1 MSKSEIMVLTPV
13 RSSIMPQ
20 LEERFTLLRADE
32 AGETTA
38 EKQAFIANNAANCRA
53 LLCSGNAELTT
64 AMLDAMPQ
72 LGHVSCLT
80 AGYDALPVQELAAR
94 GITLSNTSPAL
105 RDDVADMAIL
115 LMLAAQRDF
124 VTAEAYVRNGD
135 WAEKGMFP
143 LQRSVSGKRLGIV
156 GLGSLGHAVAQRA
169 QAFNMQVSYWNR
181 REKDTALQFQP
192 DLIQLAA
199 ESDILIVTVA
209 GGPETT
215 DLISAEVVQALG
227 PDGLLVNISRGSV
240 IDEPALIAALE
251 NGKLGAAALDVF
263 ASEPDPDPRLTALR
277 NVTLSPHHASGTEE
291 ARNAMAQLAIDN
303 LFAFMDGKPLISPVS
318 V

>member
-1 MSKSEIMVLTPV
+1 MNKAEIMVLTPV

-20 LEERFTLLRADE
+20 LEERFDLLRADK

-38 EKQAFIANNAANCRA
+38 EKEAFVTRHGANCRA
-53 LLCSGNAELTT
+53 LLCSGNAELTV

-80 AGYDALPVQELAAR
+80 AGYDGLPLRELAAR
-94 GITLSNTSPAL
+94 GVTLSNTSPAL

-115 LMLAAQRDF
+115 LMLAGKRDF
-124 VTAEAYVRNGD
+124 VTAETYVRSGD
-135 WAEKGMFP
+135 WATKGMFP

-156 GLGSLGHAVAQRA
+156 GLGSLGQAVATRA

-181 REKDTALQFQP
+181 REKNAPLRFHP
-192 DLIQLAA
+192 DLIQLAS
-199 ESDILIVTVA
+199 ESDVLIVTVA
-209 GGPETT
+209 GGPETEN
-215 DLISAEVVQALG
+215 LISADVMQALG

-240 IDEPALIAALE
+240 IDEPALIDALQS
-251 NGKLGAAALDVF
+251 GKLGAAALDVF

-291 ARNAMAQLAIDN
+291 ARNAMAQLAVDN
-303 LFAFMDGKPLISPVS
+303 IFAFMDDKPLISPVS
-318 V
+318 I